1 MITTSTD
8 EYVTVLPNGVL
19 EVKIVTNY
27 VEDGTPLTS
36 KNWRTTYAPTT
47 DISTMTGRAAE
58 IATLMWTPELIDAYV
73 ASLPEPLT
81 GENNV

>member
-1 MITTSTD
+1 MAITTSTD
-8 EYVTVLPNGVL
+8 EYVTVLPNGILQVQ
-19 EVKIVTNY
+19 IVTNY

-58 IATLMWTPELIDAYV
+58 IATLMWTQDVIDAYV
-73 ASLPEPLT
+73 ASLPEET
-81 GENNV
+81 IDE